1 MDLEKSWYQKEI
13 SLYKLVLFTL
23 LSVNLYSEDSILS
36 INKLLKN
43 NLNFIQT
50 ADSGFEEINSKGTLL
65 RNKEIIEIM
74 IDYPTK
80 EKYIL
85 RDSIIEIYD
94 YEFNQSQIIEINEDN
109 SYIFDFLI
117 NGINKNE
124 IHSVNENSFT
134 FLKNDSEFF
143 VTIISEN
150 SFSVSYNDNIN
161 YKNLIVFE
169 VLK

>member
-1 MDLEKSWYQKEI
+1 M
-13 SLYKLVLFTL
+13 YKLVLLTL

-43 NLNFIQT
+43 NLNFVQT
-50 ADSGFEEINSKGTLL
+50 TDSGFEETNSKGTLL

-74 IDYPTK
+74 VDFPTK

-109 SYIFDFLI
+109 SFIFDFLI
-117 NGINKNE
+117 NGIDKNE
-124 IHSVNENSFT
+124 IYSVKENSFT
-134 FLKNDSEFF
+134 VLKNDSKFF

-150 SFSVSYNDNIN
+150 SFSVSYNDNMN

-169 VLK
+169 VLKWCWIFY

>member
-1 MDLEKSWYQKEI
+1 M
-13 SLYKLVLFTL
+13 YKLVLLTL
-23 LSVNLYSEDSILS
+23 LSINLYSEDSILS

-43 NLNFIQT
+43 NLNFVQT
-50 ADSGFEEINSKGTLL
+50 TDSGYEEINSKGTLF

-74 IDYPTK
+74 VDFPTK

-117 NGINKNE
+117 NGIDKNE
-124 IHSVNENSFT
+124 IYSVKENSFT
-134 FLKNDSEFF
+134 VLKNDSKFF
-143 VTIISEN
+143 VAIISEN
-150 SFSVSYNDNIN
+150 SFSVSYNDNMN

>member
-1 MDLEKSWYQKEI
+1 
-13 SLYKLVLFTL
+13 LYKLVLLTL
-23 LSVNLYSEDSILS
+23 LSINLYSEDSILS

-43 NLNFIQT
+43 NLNFVQT
-50 ADSGFEEINSKGTLL
+50 TDSGYEEINSKGTLF

-74 IDYPTK
+74 VDFPTK

-117 NGINKNE
+117 NGIDKND
-124 IHSVNENSFT
+124 IYSVKENSFT
-134 FLKNDSEFF
+134 VLKNDSKFF
-143 VTIISEN
+143 VAIISEN
-150 SFSVSYNDNIN
+150 SFSVSYNDNMN

>member
-1 MDLEKSWYQKEI
+1 
-13 SLYKLVLFTL
+13 LYKLVLLTL

-43 NLNFIQT
+43 NLNFVQT
-50 ADSGFEEINSKGTLL
+50 TDSGFEEINSKGTLF

-74 IDYPTK
+74 VDFPTK

-109 SYIFDFLI
+109 SYIFDIFI
-117 NGINKNE
+117 NGIDINE
-124 IHSVNENSFT
+124 IYSVKDNSFT
-134 FLKNDSEFF
+134 VLKNDSKFL

-150 SFSVSYNDNIN
+150 SFSVSYNDNMN

>member
-1 MDLEKSWYQKEI
+1 
-13 SLYKLVLFTL
+13 LYKLVLLTL
-23 LSVNLYSEDSILS
+23 LSINLYSEDSILS

-43 NLNFIQT
+43 NLNFVQT
-50 ADSGFEEINSKGTLL
+50 TDSGYEEINSKGTLF

-74 IDYPTK
+74 VDFPTK

-85 RDSIIEIYD
+85 RDSMIEIYD

-117 NGINKNE
+117 NGIDKNE
-124 IHSVNENSFT
+124 IYSVKENSFT
-134 FLKNDSEFF
+134 VLKNDSKFL
-143 VTIISEN
+143 VAIISEN
-150 SFSVSYNDNIN
+150 SFSVSYNDNMN

>member
-1 MDLEKSWYQKEI
+1 
-13 SLYKLVLFTL
+13 LYKLVLLTL
-23 LSVNLYSEDSILS
+23 LSINLYSEDSILS

-43 NLNFIQT
+43 NLNFVQT
-50 ADSGFEEINSKGTLL
+50 TDSGYEEINSKGTLF

-74 IDYPTK
+74 VDFPTK

-117 NGINKNE
+117 NGIDKNE
-124 IHSVNENSFT
+124 IYSVKENSFT
-134 FLKNDSEFF
+134 VLKNDSKFL
-143 VTIISEN
+143 VAIISEN
-150 SFSVSYNDNIN
+150 SFSVSYNDNMN

>member
-1 MDLEKSWYQKEI
+1 M
-13 SLYKLVLFTL
+13 YKLVLLTL
-23 LSVNLYSEDSILS
+23 LSINLYSDDSILS

-43 NLNFIQT
+43 NLNFVQT
-50 ADSGFEEINSKGTLL
+50 TDSGFEEINSKGTLF

-74 IDYPTK
+74 VDFPTK

-109 SYIFDFLI
+109 SYIFDILI
-117 NGINKNE
+117 NGIDINE
-124 IHSVNENSFT
+124 IYSVKDNSFT
-134 FLKNDSEFF
+134 VLKNDSKFL

-150 SFSVSYNDNIN
+150 SFSVSYNDNMN

>member
-1 MDLEKSWYQKEI
+1 M
-13 SLYKLVLFTL
+13 YKLVLLTL
-23 LSVNLYSEDSILS
+23 LSINLYSEDSILS

-43 NLNFIQT
+43 NLNFVQT
-50 ADSGFEEINSKGTLL
+50 TDSGYEEINSKGTLF

-74 IDYPTK
+74 VDFPTK

-85 RDSIIEIYD
+85 RESKIEIYD

-117 NGINKNE
+117 NGIDKNE
-124 IHSVNENSFT
+124 IYSVKENSFT
-134 FLKNDSEFF
+134 VLKNDSKFL
-143 VTIISEN
+143 VAIISEN
-150 SFSVSYNDNIN
+150 SFSVSYNDNMN